1 MIWDK
6 SLEMQIETLKCI
18 SPGNMEIFIKK
29 METAAGFHY
38 FTGVGKNGH
47 VAAHAASTFNSLGI
61 RSMFVDPVN
70 TMHGEMGIFGEGDI
84 VVAVSKSGETSELIT
99 FIKSLKAKGFCNI
112 VAITSSPES
121 QLAKLALASISIPIK
136 SEGDQF
142 GNTVPIASSLAYLAV
157 LQAIAVQI
165 SSQKGF
171 TREEFKHNHPGGAI
185 R

>member
-1 MIWDK
+1 
-6 SLEMQIETLKCI
+6 
-18 SPGNMEIFIKK
+18 
-29 METAAGFHY
+29 
-38 FTGVGKNGH
+38 
-47 VAAHAASTFNSLGI
+47 
-61 RSMFVDPVN
+61 MFDGLRVN

-112 VAITSSPES
+112 VAITSSPGIP
-121 QLAKLALASISIPIK
+121 AGKACISIYINTDK
-136 SEGDQF
+136 MGGKQL